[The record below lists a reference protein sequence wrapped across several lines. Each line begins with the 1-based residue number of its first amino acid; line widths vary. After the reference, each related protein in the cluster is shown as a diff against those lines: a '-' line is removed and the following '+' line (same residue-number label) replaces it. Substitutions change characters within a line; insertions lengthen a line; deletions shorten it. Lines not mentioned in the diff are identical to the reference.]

1 MATQNHYCV
10 SCTSHFLKI
19 LTYPFYLFPLF
30 HLLSPV
36 ADAQPILFFSSRN
49 AILILLLSSSLLL
62 QLKSSSCSH
71 QRLQRKSLSP
81 PPLLLPASSF
91 QRFTFTLWNISIPH
105 LFTTHVSSHLFT
117 NTLSLHTHTHT
128 SYNSNLPTF
137 KAYNHLLIYSVN
149 SMEHVI
155 RSWGT
160 KPLNQFQENMQE
172 SRVLKFL
179 GF

>member
-81 PPLLLPASSF
+81 PPMLLPASSF
-91 QRFTFTLWNISIPH
+91 QRFTFTLWTCYKNRFSVREKIVYRMAIP
-105 LFTTHVSSHLFT
+105 
-117 NTLSLHTHTHT
+117 
-128 SYNSNLPTF
+128 
-137 KAYNHLLIYSVN
+137 K
-149 SMEHVI
+149 
-155 RSWGT
+155 G
-160 KPLNQFQENMQE
+160 K
-172 SRVLKFL
+172 VLRIFWCR
-179 GF
+179 